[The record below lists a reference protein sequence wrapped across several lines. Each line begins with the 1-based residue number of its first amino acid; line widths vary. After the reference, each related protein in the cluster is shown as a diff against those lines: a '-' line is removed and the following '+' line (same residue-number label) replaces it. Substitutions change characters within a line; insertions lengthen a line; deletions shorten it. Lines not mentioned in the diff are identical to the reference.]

1 MIALSHSFSGKPR
14 QASMAAYRQLLAE
27 NHVEEI
33 LQDVKQNKT
42 LDRKKEL
49 PVWLPLAASF
59 KNGTRKA
66 EDAVPSGLFFLD
78 IDEKGLTE
86 ALWNKV
92 REERLIQEFRIVYFA
107 ESAGGGTH
115 IWAWRTPGLSIEENI
130 QRLASRLGVSYDSH
144 VTDLA
149 RCCFMVSEQYV
160 RLLDPVVFEP
170 LTEEQRQL
178 YSASRMI
185 AQKEEDL
192 NALAQNALV
201 QNALVQNEL
210 VQNALVQT
218 TPTPPNLGGEEDTP
232 AAESAPTVV
241 MVSPPELGG
250 ARGGLNNSHSCTY
263 KDIPYSQI
271 VQALLW
277 KLGYGDAPAEGERNT
292 ALYTMSRYLRFICDF
307 DEQKLFAIIPHW
319 GLPEHEVISTI
330 KSAVASVRPTDMPSQ
345 MKEVLSSLGAAMEVE
360 TEKAEDS
367 PIPTVG
373 NELPG
378 ILQDLADHAPGEFK
392 EATLIAAMPMLGTLA
407 TGIRAR
413 YNDGK
418 INSASFIVDIEA
430 PQATGKSFVDDEFAL
445 LMDPIIKQDE
455 VEWQKEIAYSLA
467 KKDGQDVENP
477 CSQIRILEPNI
488 GVSAFLERA
497 LYAKG
502 KHLFTYAPEIE
513 TVLKN
518 NKGGAWTEKNDL
530 FRLAYDNKP
539 WGQHRISKDS
549 FSGKVTLYYNMVMC
563 GTPNKCRAFF
573 ADAESGL
580 VSRVTPVVLPD
591 MVGAKMPKF
600 KPWTK
605 DEEERVK
612 RQCLCLMD
620 EEGEVDLPLINK
632 ALEEWDEE
640 KRQEY
645 LQTLRYSLDVLRRR
659 AALNGFRAGIIAYLL
674 EGRQETER
682 AIKFARWY
690 AERCLHYQ
698 LQLYGDKIDAL
709 HNGPSPQASKGNVR
723 YLDALPREFTK
734 EDLVTLRL
742 ANNESPVVK
751 TITWRWV
758 KEGKIEKIDTNL
770 WRKIG

>member
-1 MIALSHSFSGKPR
+1 MGILISKKFSSKPR

-33 LQDVKQNKT
+33 LQDVKQNKN

-49 PVWLPLAASF
+49 PVWLPLAESF
-59 KNGTRKA
+59 TNGTRKA
-66 EDAVPSGLFFLD
+66 EDAQPSGLFFLD

-86 ALWNKV
+86 ELWGKV
-92 REERLIQEFRIVYFA
+92 WEQNLIEEFRIVYFA

-115 IWAWRTPGLSIEENI
+115 IWAWRTPGSTIEEDI

-160 RLLDPVVFEP
+160 KLIDPAIFEP
-170 LTEEQRQL
+170 LTDEQKKM
-178 YSASRMI
+178 Y
-185 AQKEEDL
+185 
-192 NALAQNALV
+192 ALPIMNKVEQPVETVHIPEANESQN
-201 QNALVQNEL
+201 
-210 VQNALVQT
+210 
-218 TPTPPNLGGEEDTP
+218 
-232 AAESAPTVV
+232 
-241 MVSPPELGG
+241 
-250 ARGGLNNSHSCTY
+250 Y
-263 KDIPYSQI
+263 KGIGYEKI

-292 ALYTMSRYLRFICDF
+292 ALYTMTRYMRFICDF
-307 DEQKLFAIIPHW
+307 DEQKLFQILPHW
-319 GLPEHEVISTI
+319 GLADHEVMSTI
-330 KSAVASVRPTDMPSQ
+330 KSAVGSTRPSDIPSQ
-345 MKEVLSSLGAAMEVE
+345 MKEVLSFLGASMESGD
-360 TEKAEDS
+360 EDS
-367 PIPTVG
+367 DESLCAPVEK
-373 NELPG
+373 ELPG
-378 ILQDLADHAPGEFK
+378 ILQDLSDHSPEEFK
-392 EATLIAAMPMLGTLA
+392 EATLMAAMPMLGTLA
-407 TGIRAR
+407 TSIRAKYR
-413 YNDGK
+413 DGK
-418 INSASFIVDIEA
+418 LNSPSFIVDIEA
-430 PQATGKSFVDDEFAL
+430 PQATGKSFVDNEFEL

-455 VEWQKEIAYSLA
+455 VEWQKEIEYSLA
-467 KKDGQDVENP
+467 KKDGQEVENP
-477 CSQIRILEPNI
+477 CSQIRIIEPNI

-591 MVGAKMPKF
+591 MTGAKMPEF
-600 KPWTK
+600 KAWTK
-605 DEEERVK
+605 EEEEKVK

-620 EEGEVDLPLINK
+620 EEGEVELPLINK
-632 ALEEWDEE
+632 AIEEWDES

-674 EGRQETER
+674 EGRKETDR
-682 AIKFARWY
+682 AIKFAVWY

-698 LQLYGDKIDAL
+698 LQIYGDKIDAL
-709 HNGPSPQASKGNVR
+709 HNGAISPQASKGNIR
-723 YLDALPREFTK
+723 YLDALPKEFTK
-734 EDLVTLRL
+734 EDLVNLRL
-742 ANNESPVVK
+742 ANNESAVVK
-751 TITWRWV
+751 TIIYRWGKEEKV
-758 KEGKIEKIDTNL
+758 KKIGPNLWAKIE
-770 WRKIG
+770 

>member
-1 MIALSHSFSGKPR
+1 MTFAADMISIASSFSGKPR

-33 LQDVKQNKT
+33 LHDVKQNKN
-42 LDRKKEL
+42 LDRKKSL
-49 PVWLPLAASF
+49 PVWLPLAACF
-59 KNGTRKA
+59 NNGTRKA
-66 EDAVPSGLFFLD
+66 EDAVPSGLYFLD

-86 ALWNKV
+86 DLWGKV
-92 REERLIQEFRIVYFA
+92 WEQNLIEEFRIVYFA

-115 IWAWRTPGLSIEENI
+115 IWAWRTPGLCIEEDI
-130 QRLASRLGVSYDSH
+130 QRLASHLGVSYDSH

-160 RLLDPVVFEP
+160 KLLDPVVFEP
-170 LTEEQRQL
+170 LTDEQCQL
-178 YSASRMI
+178 Y
-185 AQKEEDL
+185 AQPVINKVEQAEESSVSNGQCSL
-192 NALAQNALV
+192 N
-201 QNALVQNEL
+201 
-210 VQNALVQT
+210 
-218 TPTPPNLGGEEDTP
+218 
-232 AAESAPTVV
+232 
-241 MVSPPELGG
+241 
-250 ARGGLNNSHSCTY
+250 Y
-263 KDIPYSQI
+263 KGFSYEKI

-307 DEQKLFAIIPHW
+307 DEQKLFTILPHW
-319 GLPEHEVISTI
+319 GLSDHEVLSTI
-330 KSAVASVRPTDMPSQ
+330 KSAVGSVRPTDMPSQ
-345 MKEVLSSLGAAMEVE
+345 MKEVLSSLGAALEE
-360 TEKAEDS
+360 HSEIDEES
-367 PIPTVG
+367 PVPPVA
-373 NELPG
+373 NELPD
-378 ILQDLADHAPGEFK
+378 ILQDLADHAPEEFK
-392 EATLIAAMPMLGTLA
+392 EATLMAAMPMLGTLA

-413 YNDGK
+413 YRDGK
-418 INSASFIVDIEA
+418 LNSPSFIVDIEA
-430 PQATGKSFVDDEFAL
+430 PQATGKSFVDNEFEL
-445 LMDPIIKQDE
+445 LMDPIIKQDD

-477 CSQIRILEPNI
+477 CSQIRIIEPNI

-591 MVGAKMPKF
+591 MMGAKMPQF
-600 KPWTK
+600 KAWTK
-605 DEEERVK
+605 EEEEKVK

-620 EEGEVDLPLINK
+620 EEGEVSLPLINK
-632 ALEEWDEE
+632 AIEEWDEG

-645 LQTLRYSLDVLRRR
+645 LQTLRPSIDVLRRR
-659 AALNGFRAGIIAYLL
+659 AALNGFRAGLVAYLL
-674 EGRQETER
+674 EGRKETER
-682 AIKFARWY
+682 AIKYAVWY

-698 LQLYGDKIDAL
+698 LQIYGDKIDAL
-709 HNGPSPQASKGNVR
+709 NNKLSPQASKGNIR
-723 YLDALPREFTK
+723 YLDALPKEFTK
-734 EDLVTLRL
+734 EDLVNLRL

-751 TITWRWV
+751 TIIYRWM
-758 KEGKIEKIDTNL
+758 KEGVIVKVGTNL
-770 WRKIG
+770 WQKIL

>member
-1 MIALSHSFSGKPR
+1 
-14 QASMAAYRQLLAE
+14 MAAYRQLLAK

-33 LQDVKQNKT
+33 LTDVKQNNN

-49 PVWLPLAASF
+49 PVWLPLAECF
-59 KNGTRKA
+59 NNGTRKA
-66 EDAVPSGLFFLD
+66 EDAEASGLYFLD
-78 IDEKGLTE
+78 IDEKGLTDTLWKKVQEENLIE
-86 ALWNKV
+86 A
-92 REERLIQEFRIVYFA
+92 FRIVYFA

-115 IWAWRTPGLSIEENI
+115 IWAWRTPGLSIEEDI
-130 QRLASRLGVSYDSH
+130 QKLASRLGVSYDSH

-160 RLLDPVVFEP
+160 KLLDPIVFEP
-170 LTEEQRQL
+170 LTEEQKKL
-178 YSASRMI
+178 YVQPVVAKV
-185 AQKEEDL
+185 AQTSVNEECSMV
-192 NALAQNALV
+192 N
-201 QNALVQNEL
+201 
-210 VQNALVQT
+210 
-218 TPTPPNLGGEEDTP
+218 GEC
-232 AAESAPTVV
+232 S
-241 MVSPPELGG
+241 M
-250 ARGGLNNSHSCTY
+250 TY
-263 KDIPYSQI
+263 KGIAYEKI
-271 VQALLW
+271 VQSLLW
-277 KLGYGDAPAEGERNT
+277 KLGYGDAPAEGERNM

-307 DEQKLFAIIPHW
+307 NEQKLFQILPHW
-319 GLPEHEVISTI
+319 GLSDHEVLSTI
-330 KSAVASVRPTDMPSQ
+330 KSAVGSTRPSEMPSQ
-345 MKEVLSSLGAAMEVE
+345 MKEVLASLGAAQETSSESVDDAIVTPVE
-360 TEKAEDS
+360 
-367 PIPTVG
+367 
-373 NELPG
+373 NELPDL
-378 ILQDLADHAPGEFK
+378 LQDLSDHAPEEFK

-407 TGIRAR
+407 TGIRAKYR
-413 YNDGK
+413 DGK
-418 INSASFIVDIEA
+418 LNSPSFIVDIEA
-430 PQATGKSFVDDEFAL
+430 PQATGKSFVDNEFEL

-467 KKDGQDVENP
+467 KKNGEEVENP

-518 NKGGAWTEKNDL
+518 NKGGAWTEKDDL

-600 KPWTK
+600 KMWTK
-605 DEEERVK
+605 DEEEKVK
-612 RQCLCLMD
+612 RMCLCLMD
-620 EEGEVDLPLINK
+620 EEGEVELPLINK
-632 ALEEWDEE
+632 AIEDWDEG

-674 EGRQETER
+674 EGHKETER
-682 AIKFARWY
+682 AIKFALWY

-698 LQLYGDKIDAL
+698 LQIYGDKIDAL
-709 HNGPSPQASKGNVR
+709 HNGTLSIQASKGNIR
-723 YLDALPREFTK
+723 YLDALPKEFTK
-734 EDLVTLRL
+734 EDFVNLRL
-742 ANNESPVVK
+742 GNGESPVVK
-751 TITWRWV
+751 TIIYRWV
-758 KEGKIEKIDTNL
+758 KEGKIKKTDTNL
-770 WRKIG
+770 WQKC

>member
-1 MIALSHSFSGKPR
+1 MISVANSFSGKPR

-33 LQDVKQNKT
+33 LQDVKQNKN

-49 PVWLPLAASF
+49 PVWLPLAECF
-59 KNGTRKA
+59 NNGTRKA

-86 ALWNKV
+86 QLWQKV
-92 REERLIQEFRIVYFA
+92 QDENLIEEFRIVYFA

-115 IWAWRTPGLSIEENI
+115 IWAWRTPGISIEEDI
-130 QRLASRLGVSYDSH
+130 QKLASRLGVSYDSH

-160 RLLDPVVFEP
+160 KLLDPVVFEASPNP
-170 LTEEQRQL
+170 L
-178 YSASRMI
+178 
-185 AQKEEDL
+185 QKEGANKEADHPL
-192 NALAQNALV
+192 LLEGA
-201 QNALVQNEL
+201 
-210 VQNALVQT
+210 
-218 TPTPPNLGGEEDTP
+218 GGG
-232 AAESAPTVV
+232 S
-241 MVSPPELGG
+241 
-250 ARGGLNNSHSCTY
+250 Y
-263 KDIPYSQI
+263 KDIPYEKI

-277 KLGYGDAPAEGERNT
+277 KLGYGDAPAEGERNM
-292 ALYTMSRYLRFICDF
+292 ALYTMSRYMRFICDF
-307 DEQKLFAIIPHW
+307 DEQKLFVVLPHW
-319 GLPEHEVISTI
+319 GLSDHEAFSTI
-330 KSAVASVRPTDMPSQ
+330 KSAVGSTRPAGIPSQ
-345 MKEVLSSLGAAMEVE
+345 MNEVLSTLGAAIEAGTE
-360 TEKAEDS
+360 TTDDS
-367 PIPTVG
+367 LITPVDA
-373 NELPG
+373 ELPG
-378 ILQDLADHAPGEFK
+378 ILQDLSDHAPEEFR
-392 EATLIAAMPMLGTLA
+392 EATLMAAMPMLGTLA
-407 TGIRAR
+407 TGIRAKYR
-413 YNDGK
+413 DGK
-418 INSASFIVDIEA
+418 LNSASFIVDIEA
-430 PQATGKSFVDDEFAL
+430 PQATGKSFVDSEFEL

-477 CSQIRILEPNI
+477 CSQIRIIEPNI

-530 FRLAYDNKP
+530 FRLVYDNKP

-591 MVGAKMPKF
+591 MVGAKMPQF
-600 KPWTK
+600 KAWSQE
-605 DEEERVK
+605 DEEKVK

-632 ALEEWDEE
+632 AIEEWDEG

-645 LQTLRYSLDVLRRR
+645 LQTLRYSLDVFRRR

-682 AIKFARWY
+682 AIKFAIWY

-698 LQLYGDKIDAL
+698 LQIYGDKIDAL
-709 HNGPSPQASKGNVR
+709 HNGTLSTQASKGNIR
-723 YLDALPREFTK
+723 YLDALPKEFTK
-734 EDLVTLRL
+734 EDLVNLRL

-751 TITWRWV
+751 TIIYRWV
-758 KEGKIEKIDTNL
+758 KENLIVKINTNL
-770 WRKIG
+770 WQKIQ

>member
-1 MIALSHSFSGKPR
+1 MISVANSFSGKPR

-33 LQDVKQNKT
+33 LQDVKQNKN

-49 PVWLPLAASF
+49 PVWLPLAECF
-59 KNGTRKA
+59 NNGTRKA

-86 ALWNKV
+86 QLWQKV
-92 REERLIQEFRIVYFA
+92 QDENLIEEFRIVYFA

-115 IWAWRTPGLSIEENI
+115 IWAWRTPGISIEEDI
-130 QRLASRLGVSYDSH
+130 QKLASRLGVSYDSH

-160 RLLDPVVFEP
+160 KLLDPIVFEP
-170 LTEEQRQL
+170 LTEEQKKM
-178 YSASRMI
+178 YATEVSVGA
-185 AQKEEDL
+185 
-192 NALAQNALV
+192 ALDCPMVNGPLELCSLAT
-201 QNALVQNEL
+201 NET
-210 VQNALVQT
+210 QECSMN
-218 TPTPPNLGGEEDTP
+218 
-232 AAESAPTVV
+232 
-241 MVSPPELGG
+241 
-250 ARGGLNNSHSCTY
+250 Y
-263 KDIPYSQI
+263 KDIPYEKI

-277 KLGYGDAPAEGERNT
+277 KLGYGDAPAEGERNM
-292 ALYTMSRYLRFICDF
+292 ALYTMSRYMRFICDF
-307 DEQKLFAIIPHW
+307 DEQKLFVVLPHW
-319 GLPEHEVISTI
+319 GLSDHEAFSTI
-330 KSAVASVRPTDMPSQ
+330 KSAVGSTRPAGIPSQ
-345 MKEVLSSLGAAMEVE
+345 MNEVLSTLGAAIEAGTE
-360 TEKAEDS
+360 TTDDS
-367 PIPTVG
+367 LITPVDA
-373 NELPG
+373 ELPG
-378 ILQDLADHAPGEFK
+378 ILQDLSDHAPEEFR
-392 EATLIAAMPMLGTLA
+392 EATLMAAMPMLGTLA
-407 TGIRAR
+407 TGIRAKYR
-413 YNDGK
+413 DGK
-418 INSASFIVDIEA
+418 LNSASFIVDIEA
-430 PQATGKSFVDDEFAL
+430 PQATGKSFVDSEFEL

-477 CSQIRILEPNI
+477 CSQIRIIEPNI

-591 MVGAKMPKF
+591 MVGAKMPQF
-600 KPWTK
+600 KAWSQE
-605 DEEERVK
+605 DEEKVK

-632 ALEEWDEE
+632 AIEEWDEG

-645 LQTLRYSLDVLRRR
+645 LQTLRYSLDVFRRR

-682 AIKFARWY
+682 AIKFAIWY

-698 LQLYGDKIDAL
+698 LQIYGDKIDAL
-709 HNGPSPQASKGNVR
+709 HNGTLSTQASKGNIR
-723 YLDALPREFTK
+723 YLDALPKEFTK
-734 EDLVTLRL
+734 EDLVNLRL

-751 TITWRWV
+751 TIIYRWV
-758 KEGKIEKIDTNL
+758 KENLIVKINTNL
-770 WRKIG
+770 WQKIQ

>member
-1 MIALSHSFSGKPR
+1 MIALSSSFSGKPR

-33 LQDVKQNKT
+33 LQDVKQNKN

-92 REERLIQEFRIVYFA
+92 HEENFIQEFRIVYFA

-115 IWAWRTPGLSIEENI
+115 IWAWRTPGLSIEEDI

-160 RLLDPVVFEP
+160 RLLDPVVFEENRGEWLEVRGKRIDSSATNSDNETNLSP
-170 LTEEQRQL
+170 LTS
-178 YSASRMI
+178 YHSP
-185 AQKEEDL
+185 L
-192 NALAQNALV
+192 N
-201 QNALVQNEL
+201 
-210 VQNALVQT
+210 
-218 TPTPPNLGGEEDTP
+218 
-232 AAESAPTVV
+232 
-241 MVSPPELGG
+241 
-250 ARGGLNNSHSCTY
+250 Y

-292 ALYTMSRYLRFICDF
+292 VLYTMSRYLRFICDF
-307 DEQKLFAIIPHW
+307 DEQKLFAILPHW

-367 PIPTVG
+367 PIPTVD

-378 ILQDLADHAPGEFK
+378 ILQDLADHSPEEFK

-682 AIKFARWY
+682 AIMFARWY

>member
-1 MIALSHSFSGKPR
+1 MIQLALSFSGKPR

-33 LQDVKQNKT
+33 LADVKQNKN

-49 PVWLPLAASF
+49 PVWLPLAECF
-59 KNGTRKA
+59 TNGTRKA
-66 EDAVPSGLFFLD
+66 EDAVASGLFFLD

-86 ALWNKV
+86 ALWKKV
-92 REERLIQEFRIVYFA
+92 QEENLIEEFRIVYFA

-115 IWAWRTPGLSIEENI
+115 IWAWRTPGLSIEEDI
-130 QRLASRLGVSYDSH
+130 QKLASRLGVSYDSH

-160 RLLDPVVFEP
+160 KLLDPVVFEP
-170 LTEEQRQL
+170 LTEEQRKL
-178 YSASRMI
+178 YALPINNKVEQTEVETTHLSPLTTSLSP
-185 AQKEEDL
+185 L
-192 NALAQNALV
+192 NYKGIPY
-201 QNALVQNEL
+201 EKI
-210 VQNALVQT
+210 VQT
-218 TPTPPNLGGEEDTP
+218 
-232 AAESAPTVV
+232 
-241 MVSPPELGG
+241 M
-250 ARGGLNNSHSCTY
+250 
-263 KDIPYSQI
+263 
-271 VQALLW
+271 LW

-307 DEQKLFAIIPHW
+307 DEQKLFQILPHW
-319 GLPEHEVISTI
+319 GLSDHEVMTTI
-330 KSAVASVRPTDMPSQ
+330 KSAVSSVRPTEIPLL
-345 MKEVLSSLGAAMEVE
+345 MKEVLTSMGNVQEAS
-360 TEKAEDS
+360 AECVDDAFVA
-367 PIPTVG
+367 PVDDD
-373 NELPG
+373 LPG
-378 ILQDLADHAPGEFK
+378 ILQEIADHAPEEFK
-392 EATLIAAMPMLGTLA
+392 EASLIASMPMLGTLA

-413 YNDGK
+413 YRDDEL
-418 INSASFIVDIEA
+418 NSASFIVSIEA
-430 PQATGKSFVDDEFAL
+430 PQATGKSFADKLFYL

-477 CSQIRILEPNI
+477 CSNIRIIEPNI
-488 GVSAFLERA
+488 GVSALLERA

-502 KHLFTYAPEIE
+502 KHLFTRAPEIE

-549 FSGKVTLYYNMVMC
+549 FSGKVTLYYNILMC

-573 ADAESGL
+573 ADVESGL

-600 KPWTK
+600 KIWTK
-605 DEEERVK
+605 EEEEKVK

-620 EEGEVDLPLINK
+620 EEGEVDLPLINQ
-632 ALEEWDEE
+632 AIEEWDES

-645 LQTLRYSLDVLRRR
+645 LQTLRYSLDVFRRR
-659 AALNGFRAGIIAYLL
+659 AALNGFRAGIVAYLL
-674 EGRQETER
+674 EGRKETER
-682 AIKFARWY
+682 AIKFAVWY

-698 LQLYGDKIDAL
+698 LQIYGDKIDAL
-709 HNGPSPQASKGNVR
+709 HNGQLSTQAAKGNIR
-723 YLDALPREFTK
+723 YLDALPKEFTK
-734 EDLVTLRL
+734 EDLVSLRL
-742 ANNESPVVK
+742 SNNESPVVK
-751 TITWRWV
+751 TIIYRWG
-758 KEGKIEKIDTNL
+758 KEGKIEKIDANL
-770 WRKIG
+770 WRKI

>member
-1 MIALSHSFSGKPR
+1 MTFAAVMICIASSFSGKPR
-14 QASMAAYRQLLAE
+14 EASMAAYRQLLAE

-33 LQDVKQNKT
+33 LTDVKQNKN

-49 PVWLPLAASF
+49 PVWLPLAQCF
-59 KNGTRKA
+59 NNGTRKA

-86 ALWNKV
+86 QLWQKV
-92 REERLIQEFRIVYFA
+92 QNENLIEEFRIVYFA

-115 IWAWRTPGLSIEENI
+115 IWAWRTPGATIEEDI
-130 QRLASRLGVSYDSH
+130 QKLASRLGVSYDSH

-160 RLLDPVVFEP
+160 KLLDPVVFEESEWKEVSEESEDK
-170 LTEEQRQL
+170 TEVSTFNSQL
-178 YSASRMI
+178 SI
-185 AQKEEDL
+185 
-192 NALAQNALV
+192 V
-201 QNALVQNEL
+201 
-210 VQNALVQT
+210 
-218 TPTPPNLGGEEDTP
+218 
-232 AAESAPTVV
+232 
-241 MVSPPELGG
+241 
-250 ARGGLNNSHSCTY
+250 NSQFSTSY
-263 KDIPYSQI
+263 KGIPYDKI

-277 KLGYGDAPAEGERNT
+277 KLGYGDAPAEGERNM

-307 DEQKLFAIIPHW
+307 DEQKLFAILPHW
-319 GLPEHEVISTI
+319 GLSAHEVLATI
-330 KSAVASVRPTDMPSQ
+330 KSAVGSTRPAGIPS
-345 MKEVLSSLGAAMEVE
+345 MMNEVLSSLGTAIEAGTAE
-360 TEKAEDS
+360 TEET
-367 PIPTVG
+367 TVAPVAP
-373 NELPG
+373 ELPG
-378 ILQDLADHAPGEFK
+378 ILQDLSDHAPEEFR

-407 TGIRAR
+407 TGVRAKYR
-413 YNDGK
+413 DGK
-418 INSASFIVDIEA
+418 LNSPSFIVDIEA
-430 PQATGKSFVDDEFAL
+430 PQATGKSFVDAEFEL

-467 KKDGQDVENP
+467 KKNGEEVENP
-477 CSQIRILEPNI
+477 CSQIRIIEPNI

-580 VSRVTPVVLPD
+580 VSRVTPVLLPD
-591 MVGAKMPKF
+591 MVGAKMPHF
-600 KPWTK
+600 KVWTK
-605 DEEERVK
+605 EEEEKVK

-632 ALEEWDEE
+632 AIEEWDES

-682 AIKFARWY
+682 AIKFAVWY

-698 LQLYGDKIDAL
+698 LQLYGSKIDAL
-709 HNGPSPQASKGNVR
+709 HNNAVSPQSSKGNIR
-723 YLDALPREFTK
+723 YLDALPKEFTK
-734 EDLVTLRL
+734 EDLVSLRL

-751 TITWRWV
+751 TIICRWV
-758 KEGKIEKIDTNL
+758 KEELVKKTDANLWQKIEQ
-770 WRKIG
+770 

>member
-1 MIALSHSFSGKPR
+1 
-14 QASMAAYRQLLAE
+14 MAAYRQLLAE

-33 LQDVKQNKT
+33 LQDVKQNKN

-49 PVWLPLAASF
+49 PVWLPLAECF
-59 KNGTRKA
+59 TNGTRKA
-66 EDAVPSGLFFLD
+66 EDAQPSGLFFLD

-86 ALWNKV
+86 ELWGKV
-92 REERLIQEFRIVYFA
+92 WDENLIEECRIVYFA

-115 IWAWRTPGLSIEENI
+115 IWAWRTPSLSIEEDI
-130 QRLASRLGVSYDSH
+130 QKLASRLGVSYDSH

-160 RLLDPVVFEP
+160 KLMDPAIFEP
-170 LTEEQRQL
+170 LSEEQKAL
-178 YSASRMI
+178 Y
-185 AQKEEDL
+185 
-192 NALAQNALV
+192 
-201 QNALVQNEL
+201 
-210 VQNALVQT
+210 QT
-218 TPTPPNLGGEEDTP
+218 TPSPSCSGGESSEEISCSGG
-232 AAESAPTVV
+232 ES
-241 MVSPPELGG
+241 
-250 ARGGLNNSHSCTY
+250 Y
-263 KDIPYSQI
+263 KGIAYEKI

-292 ALYTMSRYLRFICDF
+292 ALYTMTRYMRFICDF
-307 DEQKLFAIIPHW
+307 NEQKLFSIMPHW
-319 GLPEHEVISTI
+319 GLADHEVMSTI
-330 KSAVASVRPTDMPSQ
+330 KSAVGSTRPSDIPSQ
-345 MKEVLSSLGAAMEVE
+345 MKEVLSFLGASMESGD
-360 TEKAEDS
+360 EDS
-367 PIPTVG
+367 DDALCAPVEK
-373 NELPG
+373 ELPG
-378 ILQDLADHAPGEFK
+378 ILQDLSDHSPEEFK
-392 EATLIAAMPMLGTLA
+392 EATLMAAMPMLGTLA
-407 TGIRAR
+407 TSIRAKYR
-413 YNDGK
+413 DGK
-418 INSASFIVDIEA
+418 LNSPSFIVDIEA
-430 PQATGKSFVDDEFAL
+430 PQATGKSFVDNEFEL

-455 VEWQKEIAYSLA
+455 VEWQKEIEYSLA
-467 KKDGQDVENP
+467 KKNGEEVENP
-477 CSQIRILEPNI
+477 CSQIRIIEPNI

-580 VSRVTPVVLPD
+580 VSRVTPVLLPD
-591 MVGAKMPKF
+591 MTGAKMPHF
-600 KPWTK
+600 KEWSK
-605 DEEERVK
+605 EEEEKVK

-620 EEGEVDLPLINK
+620 EEGEVELPLINK
-632 ALEEWDEE
+632 AIEEWDES

-674 EGRQETER
+674 EGRKETER
-682 AIKFARWY
+682 AIKFAVWY

-698 LQLYGDKIDAL
+698 LMIYGDKIDAL
-709 HNGPSPQASKGNVR
+709 HNGSISPQASKGNIR
-723 YLDALPREFTK
+723 YLDALPKEFTK
-734 EDLVTLRL
+734 EDLVNLRL
-742 ANNESPVVK
+742 ANNESAVVK
-751 TITWRWV
+751 TIICRWG
-758 KEGKIEKIDTNL
+758 KEEKIKKIGPNL
-770 WRKIG
+770 WQKCPS

>member
-1 MIALSHSFSGKPR
+1 MTFAADMIQLASSFSGKPR

-33 LQDVKQNKT
+33 LQDVKQNKN

-49 PVWLPLAASF
+49 PVWLPLAECF
-59 KNGTRKA
+59 TGGTRKA
-66 EDAVPSGLFFLD
+66 EDAQPSGFFFLD

-86 ALWNKV
+86 TLWQKV
-92 REERLIQEFRIVYFA
+92 QDENLIEEFRIAYFA

-115 IWAWRTPGLSIEENI
+115 IWAWRTPGKSIEEDI

-160 RLLDPVVFEP
+160 KLLDPVVFEP
-170 LTEEQRQL
+170 LTEEQKKMYAMEQVESNL
-178 YSASRMI
+178 SPLTSCPSP
-185 AQKEEDL
+185 L
-192 NALAQNALV
+192 N
-201 QNALVQNEL
+201 
-210 VQNALVQT
+210 
-218 TPTPPNLGGEEDTP
+218 
-232 AAESAPTVV
+232 
-241 MVSPPELGG
+241 
-250 ARGGLNNSHSCTY
+250 Y
-263 KDIPYSQI
+263 KGIPYENI

-292 ALYTMSRYLRFICDF
+292 ALYTMSRYMRFICDF
-307 DEQKLFAIIPHW
+307 DEQKLFAILPHW
-319 GLPEHEVISTI
+319 GLSDHEVLSTI
-330 KSAVASVRPTDMPSQ
+330 KSAVSSTRPAGIPSQ
-345 MKEVLSSLGAAMEVE
+345 MNEVLSSLGAAIEAGTETVDDSMVAPVE
-360 TEKAEDS
+360 A
-367 PIPTVG
+367 
-373 NELPG
+373 ELPG
-378 ILQDLADHAPGEFK
+378 ILQDLSDHAPEEFR
-392 EATLIAAMPMLGTLA
+392 EATLVAAMPMLGTLA
-407 TGIRAR
+407 TGIRAKYR
-413 YNDGK
+413 DGK
-418 INSASFIVDIEA
+418 LNSPSFIVDIEA
-430 PQATGKSFVDDEFAL
+430 PQATGKSFVDAEFEL

-467 KKDGQDVENP
+467 KKDGQEVENP
-477 CSQIRILEPNI
+477 CSCIRIIEPNI

-591 MVGAKMPKF
+591 MVGARMPQF
-600 KPWTK
+600 RAWSQE
-605 DEEERVK
+605 DEEKVK

-632 ALEEWDEE
+632 AIEEWDEG

-682 AIKFARWY
+682 AIKFALWY

-698 LQLYGDKIDAL
+698 LQIYGNKIDAL
-709 HNGPSPQASKGNVR
+709 HDNAVSPQVSKGNIR
-723 YLDALPREFTK
+723 YLDALPKEFTK
-734 EDLVTLRL
+734 EDLVNLRL

-751 TITWRWV
+751 TIICRWV
-758 KEGKIEKIDTNL
+758 KEGLIIKIGTNL
-770 WRKIG
+770 WQKVQ

>member
-1 MIALSHSFSGKPR
+1 MGILISKTFSGKPR
-14 QASMAAYRQLLAE
+14 KASMAAYRQLLAE

-33 LQDVKQNKT
+33 LTDVKQNKNVE
-42 LDRKKEL
+42 RKKEL
-49 PVWLPLAASF
+49 PVWLPLAQSF
-59 KNGTRKA
+59 NNGSRKA

-86 ALWNKV
+86 QLWQKV
-92 REERLIQEFRIVYFA
+92 QDENLIQEFRIVYFA

-130 QRLASRLGVSYDSH
+130 QKLASRLGVSYDSH

-160 RLLDPVVFEP
+160 KLLDPVVFEP
-170 LTEEQRQL
+170 LTEEQKEM
-178 YSASRMI
+178 YASDDSSRTTNSDE
-185 AQKEEDL
+185 QKCSMFNVECSM
-192 NALAQNALV
+192 N
-201 QNALVQNEL
+201 
-210 VQNALVQT
+210 
-218 TPTPPNLGGEEDTP
+218 
-232 AAESAPTVV
+232 
-241 MVSPPELGG
+241 
-250 ARGGLNNSHSCTY
+250 Y
-263 KDIPYSQI
+263 KGIPYEKI
-271 VQALLW
+271 VQSMLW
-277 KLGYGDAPAEGERNT
+277 KLGYGDAPAEGERNM
-292 ALYTMSRYLRFICDF
+292 ALYTMCRYLRFICDF
-307 DEQKLFAIIPHW
+307 DEQKLFSILPHW
-319 GLPEHEVISTI
+319 GLSDHEVMSTI
-330 KSAVASVRPTDMPSQ
+330 KSAVGSTRPAGIPSQ
-345 MKEVLSSLGAAMEVE
+345 MNEVLSMLGAATEAGSESADDSLVVPVE
-360 TEKAEDS
+360 K
-367 PIPTVG
+367 
-373 NELPG
+373 ELPG
-378 ILQDLADHAPGEFK
+378 ILQDLSDHAPEEFK

-407 TGIRAR
+407 TGIRAKYR
-413 YNDGK
+413 DGK
-418 INSASFIVDIEA
+418 LNSPSFIVDIEA
-430 PQATGKSFVDDEFAL
+430 PQATGKSFVDNEFEL

-455 VEWQKEIAYSLA
+455 VEWQKEIEYSLA
-467 KKDGQDVENP
+467 KKDGQEVENP

-580 VSRVTPVVLPD
+580 VSRVTPVILPD
-591 MVGAKMPKF
+591 MVGAKMPQF
-600 KPWTK
+600 KAWSQ
-605 DEEERVK
+605 DEIEKVK

-620 EEGEVDLPLINK
+620 EEGEVSLPLINK
-632 ALEEWDEE
+632 AIEEWDES

-645 LQTLRYSLDVLRRR
+645 LQTLRYSIDVFRRR

-682 AIKFARWY
+682 AIKFAVWY
-690 AERCLHYQ
+690 AERCFQYQ
-698 LQLYGDKIDAL
+698 LQIYGNKIDAL
-709 HNGPSPQASKGNVR
+709 HDGALSPQASKGNIR
-723 YLDALPREFTK
+723 YLDALPKEFTK
-734 EDLVTLRL
+734 EDLVNLRL
-742 ANNESPVVK
+742 ANHESPVVK
-751 TITWRWV
+751 TIICRWV
-758 KEGKIEKIDTNL
+758 KEDLIKKIDSNL
-770 WRKIG
+770 WQKLQ

>member
-1 MIALSHSFSGKPR
+1 
-14 QASMAAYRQLLAE
+14 MAAYRQLLAE
-27 NHVEEI
+27 NHVEDI
-33 LQDVKQNKT
+33 LTDVKQNKN

-49 PVWLPLAASF
+49 PVWLPLAESF
-59 KNGTRKA
+59 INGTRKA
-66 EDAVPSGLFFLD
+66 EDAVPSGLYFLD

-86 ALWNKV
+86 ELWGKV
-92 REERLIQEFRIVYFA
+92 WEENLMEEFRIVYFA

-115 IWAWRTPGLSIEENI
+115 IWAWRTPGLTIEEDI
-130 QRLASRLGVSYDSH
+130 QKLASRLGVSYDSH

-160 RLLDPVVFEP
+160 KLLDPAIFEP
-170 LTEEQRQL
+170 LSDEQKML
-178 YSASRMI
+178 YAQPIMNKVEPMELETTHLSSHTSDLSPLNYKGI
-185 AQKEEDL
+185 AYEK
-192 NALAQNALV
+192 
-201 QNALVQNEL
+201 
-210 VQNALVQT
+210 
-218 TPTPPNLGGEEDTP
+218 
-232 AAESAPTVV
+232 
-241 MVSPPELGG
+241 
-250 ARGGLNNSHSCTY
+250 
-263 KDIPYSQI
+263 I

-307 DEQKLFAIIPHW
+307 DEQKLFQILPHW
-319 GLPEHEVISTI
+319 GLSDHEVLSTI
-330 KSAVASVRPTDMPSQ
+330 KSAVSSTRPSDIPSQ
-345 MKEVLSSLGAAMEVE
+345 MKEVLSSLGAAQESSIE
-360 TEKAEDS
+360 EADES
-367 PIPTVG
+367 TVTPLD

-378 ILQDLADHAPGEFK
+378 FLQELADHAPEEFK
-392 EATLIAAMPMLGTLA
+392 EATLMAAMPMLGTLA
-407 TGIRAR
+407 TGIRAQYR
-413 YNDGK
+413 DGK
-418 INSASFIVDIEA
+418 LNSPSFIVDIEA
-430 PQATGKSFVDDEFAL
+430 PQATGKSFVDSEFEL

-467 KKDGQDVENP
+467 KKNGEDVENP
-477 CSQIRILEPNI
+477 CSQIRIIEPNI

-580 VSRVTPVVLPD
+580 VSRVTPVLLPD
-591 MVGAKMPKF
+591 MVGAKMPHF
-600 KPWTK
+600 RAWTK
-605 DEEERVK
+605 DEEEQVK

-632 ALEEWDEE
+632 AIEEWDES

-682 AIKFARWY
+682 AIKFAVWY

-698 LQLYGDKIDAL
+698 LLIYGDKIDAL
-709 HNGPSPQASKGNVR
+709 HNNTLSPQASKGNIR
-723 YLDALPREFTK
+723 YLDALPKEFTK
-734 EDLVTLRL
+734 EDLVNMRL
-742 ANNESPVVK
+742 ANNESIVVK
-751 TITWRWV
+751 TIIHRWV
-758 KEGKIEKIDTNL
+758 KEAKIEKIGTNL
-770 WRKIG
+770 WRKCC

>member
-1 MIALSHSFSGKPR
+1 
-14 QASMAAYRQLLAE
+14 MAAYRQLLAE

-33 LQDVKQNKT
+33 LQDVKQNKN

-49 PVWLPLAASF
+49 PVWLPLAECF
-59 KNGTRKA
+59 NNGTRKA

-86 ALWNKV
+86 QLWQKV
-92 REERLIQEFRIVYFA
+92 QDENLIEEFRIVYFA

-115 IWAWRTPGLSIEENI
+115 IWAWRTPGISIEEDI
-130 QRLASRLGVSYDSH
+130 QKLASRLGVSYDSH

-160 RLLDPVVFEP
+160 KLLDPVVFEASPNP
-170 LTEEQRQL
+170 LQKG
-178 YSASRMI
+178 ASPNPL
-185 AQKEEDL
+185 QKEG
-192 NALAQNALV
+192 A
-201 QNALVQNEL
+201 NEEADHPL
-210 VQNALVQT
+210 LLEGA
-218 TPTPPNLGGEEDTP
+218 GGG
-232 AAESAPTVV
+232 S
-241 MVSPPELGG
+241 
-250 ARGGLNNSHSCTY
+250 Y
-263 KDIPYSQI
+263 KDIPYEKI

-277 KLGYGDAPAEGERNT
+277 KLGYGDAPAEGERNM

-307 DEQKLFAIIPHW
+307 DEQKLFVVLPHW
-319 GLPEHEVISTI
+319 GLSDHEAFSTI
-330 KSAVASVRPTDMPSQ
+330 KSAVSSVRPAGIPSQ
-345 MKEVLSSLGAAMEVE
+345 MNEVLSTLGAAIEAGTE
-360 TEKAEDS
+360 TTDDS
-367 PIPTVG
+367 LITPVDA
-373 NELPG
+373 ELPG
-378 ILQDLADHAPGEFK
+378 ILQDLSDHAPEEFR
-392 EATLIAAMPMLGTLA
+392 EATLMAAMPMLGTLA
-407 TGIRAR
+407 TGIRAKYR
-413 YNDGK
+413 DGK
-418 INSASFIVDIEA
+418 LNSASFIVDIEA
-430 PQATGKSFVDDEFAL
+430 PQATGKSFVDSEFEL

-477 CSQIRILEPNI
+477 CSQIRIIEPNI

-591 MVGAKMPKF
+591 MVGAKMPQF
-600 KPWTK
+600 KAWSQE
-605 DEEERVK
+605 DEEKVK

-632 ALEEWDEE
+632 AIEEWDEG

-645 LQTLRYSLDVLRRR
+645 LQTLRYSLDVFRRR

-682 AIKFARWY
+682 AIKFAIWY

-698 LQLYGDKIDAL
+698 LQIYGDKIDAL
-709 HNGPSPQASKGNVR
+709 HNGTLSTQASKGNIR
-723 YLDALPREFTK
+723 YLDALPKEFTK
-734 EDLVTLRL
+734 EDLVNLRL

-751 TITWRWV
+751 TIIYRWV
-758 KEGKIEKIDTNL
+758 KENLIVKINTNL
-770 WRKIG
+770 WQKIQ

>member
-1 MIALSHSFSGKPR
+1 
-14 QASMAAYRQLLAE
+14 MAAYRQLLAK

-33 LQDVKQNKT
+33 LQDVKQNNR

-49 PVWLPLAASF
+49 PVWLPLAQSF
-59 KNGTRKA
+59 NNGTRKA
-66 EDAVPSGLFFLD
+66 EDAVPSGLFYLD

-86 ALWNKV
+86 QLWQKV
-92 REERLIQEFRIVYFA
+92 QDENLIEEYRIVYFA

-115 IWAWRTPGLSIEENI
+115 IWAWRTPGATIEEDI
-130 QRLASRLGVSYDSH
+130 QKLASRLGVSYDSH

-149 RCCFMVSEQYV
+149 RCCFMVSEKYV
-160 RLLDPVVFEP
+160 KLLDPEVFEEQPSSPKLGDNRGLNEESP
-170 LTEEQRQL
+170 LTE
-178 YSASRMI
+178 
-185 AQKEEDL
+185 K
-192 NALAQNALV
+192 
-201 QNALVQNEL
+201 NENGSETCSDP
-210 VQNALVQT
+210 QH
-218 TPTPPNLGGEEDTP
+218 PNLGG
-232 AAESAPTVV
+232 S
-241 MVSPPELGG
+241 
-250 ARGGLNNSHSCTY
+250 NY
-263 KDIPYSQI
+263 KGIPYENI

-277 KLGYGDAPAEGERNT
+277 KLGYGYAPAEGERNM
-292 ALYTMSRYLRFICDF
+292 ALYTMSRYMRFICDF
-307 DEQKLFAIIPHW
+307 DEQKLFTILPHW
-319 GLPEHEVISTI
+319 GLSDHEVQSTI
-330 KSAVASVRPTDMPSQ
+330 KSAVGSTRPAGIPS
-345 MKEVLSSLGAAMEVE
+345 MMNEVLSSLGAASEAGS
-360 TEKAEDS
+360 AESDES
-367 PIPTVG
+367 TVAPVD

-378 ILQDLADHAPGEFK
+378 ILQDLSDHAPEEFR
-392 EATLIAAMPMLGTLA
+392 EATLMAAMPMLGTLA
-407 TGIRAR
+407 TGIRAKYR
-413 YNDGK
+413 DGK
-418 INSASFIVDIEA
+418 LNSPSFIVDIEA
-430 PQATGKSFVDDEFAL
+430 PQATGKSFVDAEFEL

-455 VEWQKEIAYSLA
+455 VEWQKEIEYSLA
-467 KKDGQDVENP
+467 KKNGEEVENP
-477 CSQIRILEPNI
+477 CAQIRIIEPNI

-573 ADAESGL
+573 ADAEGGL
-580 VSRVTPVVLPD
+580 VSRVTPVLLPD
-591 MVGAKMPKF
+591 MVGARMPHF
-600 KPWTK
+600 KSWSQE
-605 DEEERVK
+605 DEEKVK

-620 EEGEVDLPLINK
+620 EEGEVELPLINK
-632 ALEEWDEE
+632 AIEAWDEG

-682 AIKFARWY
+682 AIRFAVWY

-698 LQLYGDKIDAL
+698 LQLYGNKIDAL
-709 HNGPSPQASKGNVR
+709 HDNAVSPQASKGNIR
-723 YLDALPREFTK
+723 YLDVLPKEFTK
-734 EDLVTLRL
+734 EDLVNLRL

-751 TITWRWV
+751 TIIYRWV
-758 KEGKIEKIDTNL
+758 KEGLVVKTNANL
-770 WRKIG
+770 WQKIQV

>member
-1 MIALSHSFSGKPR
+1 MVQMSNSFSGKPR

-33 LQDVKQNKT
+33 LTDVKQNKN

-49 PVWLPLAASF
+49 PVWLPLAQSF
-59 KNGTRKA
+59 NNGTRKA
-66 EDAVPSGLFFLD
+66 EDAVPSGLYFLD

-86 ALWNKV
+86 QLWQKV
-92 REERLIQEFRIVYFA
+92 QDENLIEEFRIVYFA

-130 QRLASRLGVSYDSH
+130 QKLASRLGVSYDSH

-160 RLLDPVVFEP
+160 KLLDPVVFEP
-170 LTEEQRQL
+170 LTEEQKEM
-178 YSASRMI
+178 YASDDSSRTTNSD
-185 AQKEEDL
+185 E
-192 NALAQNALV
+192 QNCSMFNV
-201 QNALVQNEL
+201 ECSMN
-210 VQNALVQT
+210 
-218 TPTPPNLGGEEDTP
+218 
-232 AAESAPTVV
+232 
-241 MVSPPELGG
+241 
-250 ARGGLNNSHSCTY
+250 Y
-263 KDIPYSQI
+263 KGIPYEKI
-271 VQALLW
+271 VQSMLW
-277 KLGYGDAPAEGERNT
+277 KLGYGDAPAEGERNM
-292 ALYTMSRYLRFICDF
+292 ALYTMCRYLRFICDF
-307 DEQKLFAIIPHW
+307 DEQKLFAILPHW
-319 GLPEHEVISTI
+319 GLSDHEVMSTI
-330 KSAVASVRPTDMPSQ
+330 KSAVSSTRPAGIPSQ
-345 MKEVLSSLGAAMEVE
+345 MNEVLSMLGAATEAGSETADDSLVVPVE
-360 TEKAEDS
+360 K
-367 PIPTVG
+367 
-373 NELPG
+373 ELPG
-378 ILQDLADHAPGEFK
+378 ILQNLSDHAPEEFK

-407 TGIRAR
+407 TGIRAKYR
-413 YNDGK
+413 DGK
-418 INSASFIVDIEA
+418 LNSPSFIVDIEA
-430 PQATGKSFVDDEFAL
+430 PQATGKSFVDNEFEL

-455 VEWQKEIAYSLA
+455 VEWQKEIEYSLA
-467 KKDGQDVENP
+467 KKDGQEVENP

-580 VSRVTPVVLPD
+580 VSRVTPVILPD
-591 MVGAKMPKF
+591 MVGAKMPQF
-600 KPWTK
+600 KAWSQ
-605 DEEERVK
+605 DEIEKVK

-620 EEGEVDLPLINK
+620 EEGEVSLPLINK
-632 ALEEWDEE
+632 AIEEWDES

-645 LQTLRYSLDVLRRR
+645 LQTLRYSIDVFRRR

-682 AIKFARWY
+682 AIKFAVWY
-690 AERCLHYQ
+690 AERCFQYQ
-698 LQLYGDKIDAL
+698 LQIYGNKVDAL
-709 HNGPSPQASKGNVR
+709 HDGALSPQASKGNIR
-723 YLDALPREFTK
+723 YLDVLPKEFTK
-734 EDLVTLRL
+734 EDLVNLRL
-742 ANNESPVVK
+742 ANHESPVVK
-751 TITWRWV
+751 TIIYRWV
-758 KEGKIEKIDTNL
+758 KEDLIKKIDSNL
-770 WRKIG
+770 WQKLPS

>member
-1 MIALSHSFSGKPR
+1 
-14 QASMAAYRQLLAE
+14 MAAYRQLLAE

-33 LQDVKQNKT
+33 LADVKQNKN
-42 LDRKKEL
+42 LSRKKEL
-49 PVWLPLAASF
+49 PVWLPLAECF
-59 KNGTRKA
+59 TNGTRKA

-86 ALWNKV
+86 ELWGKV
-92 REERLIQEFRIVYFA
+92 WENNLIEECRIVYFA

-115 IWAWRTPGLSIEENI
+115 IWAWRTPGSTIEEDI
-130 QRLASRLGVSYDSH
+130 QKLASRLGVSYDSH

-160 RLLDPVVFEP
+160 KLLDPAIFEP
-170 LTEEQRQL
+170 LSEEQKKL
-178 YSASRMI
+178 YEVSLDSVPTEVVN
-185 AQKEEDL
+185 QTEPNEVSES
-192 NALAQNALV
+192 QN
-201 QNALVQNEL
+201 
-210 VQNALVQT
+210 
-218 TPTPPNLGGEEDTP
+218 
-232 AAESAPTVV
+232 
-241 MVSPPELGG
+241 
-250 ARGGLNNSHSCTY
+250 Y
-263 KDIPYSQI
+263 KGIPYEKI
-271 VQALLW
+271 IQALLW

-292 ALYTMSRYLRFICDF
+292 ALYTMTRYMRFICDF
-307 DEQKLFAIIPHW
+307 NEQKLFQILPHW
-319 GLPEHEVISTI
+319 GLADHEVMSTI
-330 KSAVASVRPTDMPSQ
+330 KSAIGSTRPSDIPSQ
-345 MKEVLSSLGAAMEVE
+345 MKEVLSFLGASAEGGD
-360 TEKAEDS
+360 EDS
-367 PIPTVG
+367 DESLCAPVEK
-373 NELPG
+373 ELPG
-378 ILQDLADHAPGEFK
+378 ILQDLSDHAPEEFR

-407 TGIRAR
+407 TSVRAKYR
-413 YNDGK
+413 DGK
-418 INSASFIVDIEA
+418 LNSPSFIVDIEA
-430 PQATGKSFVDDEFAL
+430 PQATGKSFVDNEFEL

-455 VEWQKEIAYSLA
+455 VEWQKEIEYSLA
-467 KKDGQDVENP
+467 KKNGEEVENP
-477 CSQIRILEPNI
+477 CSQIRIIEPNN

-580 VSRVTPVVLPD
+580 VSRVTPVLLPD
-591 MVGAKMPKF
+591 MTGAKMPHF
-600 KPWTK
+600 KEWTK
-605 DEEERVK
+605 EDVEKVK
-612 RQCLCLMD
+612 RQCLCMMD

-632 ALEEWDEE
+632 AIEEWDES

-674 EGRQETER
+674 EGRQETDR
-682 AIKFARWY
+682 AIKFAVWY

-698 LQLYGDKIDAL
+698 LLIYGDKIDAL
-709 HNGPSPQASKGNVR
+709 HNGTLSPQTSKGNVR
-723 YLDALPREFTK
+723 YLDVLPKEFTK
-734 EDLVTLRL
+734 EDLVNLRL
-742 ANNESPVVK
+742 ANNESAVVK
-751 TITWRWV
+751 TIIYRWV
-758 KEGKIEKIDTNL
+758 KEGKIVKINTNL
-770 WRKIG
+770 WQKC

>member
-1 MIALSHSFSGKPR
+1 MIMVCIATNFSGKPR

-33 LQDVKQNKT
+33 LADVKQNKN

-49 PVWLPLAASF
+49 PVWLPLAECF

-66 EDAVPSGLFFLD
+66 EDAVASGLFFLD

-86 ALWNKV
+86 ALWKKV
-92 REERLIQEFRIVYFA
+92 QEEKLIEEFHIVYFA

-115 IWAWRTPGLSIEENI
+115 IWAWRTPGLSIEEDI
-130 QRLASRLGVSYDSH
+130 QKLASRLGVSYDSH

-160 RLLDPVVFEP
+160 KLLDPVVFEP
-170 LTEEQRQL
+170 LTEEQRKL
-178 YSASRMI
+178 YAQPIINKVEQVEVETVQASGVSENPNYKGI
-185 AQKEEDL
+185 PYEKI
-192 NALAQNALV
+192 
-201 QNALVQNEL
+201 
-210 VQNALVQT
+210 VQT
-218 TPTPPNLGGEEDTP
+218 
-232 AAESAPTVV
+232 
-241 MVSPPELGG
+241 M
-250 ARGGLNNSHSCTY
+250 
-263 KDIPYSQI
+263 
-271 VQALLW
+271 LW

-307 DEQKLFAIIPHW
+307 DEQKLFQILPHW
-319 GLPEHEVISTI
+319 GLSDHEVMTTI
-330 KSAVASVRPTDMPSQ
+330 KSAVSSVRPTEIPLL
-345 MKEVLSSLGAAMEVE
+345 MKEVLTSMGTVQEAS
-360 TEKAEDS
+360 AECVDDAFVA
-367 PIPTVG
+367 PVDDD
-373 NELPG
+373 LPG
-378 ILQDLADHAPGEFK
+378 ILQEIADHAPEEFK
-392 EATLIAAMPMLGTLA
+392 EASLIASMPMLGTLA

-413 YNDGK
+413 YRDGEL
-418 INSASFIVDIEA
+418 NSASFIVDIEA
-430 PQATGKSFVDDEFAL
+430 PQATGKSFADKLFYL

-467 KKDGQDVENP
+467 KKNGQDVENP
-477 CSQIRILEPNI
+477 CSNIRIIEPNI
-488 GVSAFLERA
+488 GVSALLERA

-502 KHLFTYAPEIE
+502 KHLFTLAPEIE

-549 FSGKVTLYYNMVMC
+549 FSGKVTLYYNILMC

-573 ADAESGL
+573 ADVESGL

-600 KPWTK
+600 KIWTK
-605 DEEERVK
+605 EEEEKVK

-620 EEGEVDLPLINK
+620 EEGEVDLPLINQ
-632 ALEEWDEE
+632 AIEEWDES

-645 LQTLRYSLDVLRRR
+645 LQTLRYSLDVFRRR
-659 AALNGFRAGIIAYLL
+659 AALNGFRAGIVAYLL
-674 EGRQETER
+674 EGRKETER
-682 AIKFARWY
+682 AIKFAVWY

-698 LQLYGDKIDAL
+698 LQIYGDKIDAL
-709 HNGPSPQASKGNVR
+709 HNGELSTQAAKGNIR
-723 YLDALPREFTK
+723 YLDALPKEFTK
-734 EDLVTLRL
+734 EDLVSLRL
-742 ANNESPVVK
+742 SNNESPVVK
-751 TITWRWV
+751 TIIYRWV
-758 KEGKIEKIDTNL
+758 KEGKIEKIDANL
-770 WRKIG
+770 WRKI

>member
-1 MIALSHSFSGKPR
+1 
-14 QASMAAYRQLLAE
+14 MAAYRQLLAE

-33 LQDVKQNKT
+33 LQDVKQNKN

-49 PVWLPLAASF
+49 PVWLPLAQCF
-59 KNGTRKA
+59 NNGTRKA

-86 ALWNKV
+86 QLWQKV
-92 REERLIQEFRIVYFA
+92 QDENLIEEFRIVYFA

-115 IWAWRTPGLSIEENI
+115 IWAWRTPGSTIEEDI
-130 QRLASRLGVSYDSH
+130 QKLASRLGVSYDSH

-160 RLLDPVVFEP
+160 KLLDPVVFEESDWEEVSP
-170 LTEEQRQL
+170 LTE
-178 YSASRMI
+178 
-185 AQKEEDL
+185 K
-192 NALAQNALV
+192 
-201 QNALVQNEL
+201 NENGSGTCSDPL
-210 VQNALVQT
+210 
-218 TPTPPNLGGEEDTP
+218 PSNLGG
-232 AAESAPTVV
+232 
-241 MVSPPELGG
+241 M
-250 ARGGLNNSHSCTY
+250 NY
-263 KDIPYSQI
+263 KGIPYENI

-277 KLGYGDAPAEGERNT
+277 KLGYGDAPAQGERNM

-307 DEQKLFAIIPHW
+307 DEQKLFTILPHW
-319 GLPEHEVISTI
+319 GLSDHEVLSTI
-330 KSAVASVRPTDMPSQ
+330 KSAVGSTRPAGIPS
-345 MKEVLSSLGAAMEVE
+345 MMNEVLSSLGAAIETGTETIDDSMVSPVE
-360 TEKAEDS
+360 A
-367 PIPTVG
+367 
-373 NELPG
+373 ELPG
-378 ILQDLADHAPGEFK
+378 ILQDLSDHAPEEFR

-407 TGIRAR
+407 TSIRAKYR
-413 YNDGK
+413 DGK
-418 INSASFIVDIEA
+418 LNSPSFIVDIEA
-430 PQATGKSFVDDEFAL
+430 PQATGKSFVDAEFEL

-455 VEWQKEIAYSLA
+455 VEWQKEIEYSLA
-467 KKDGQDVENP
+467 KKDGQEVDNP
-477 CSQIRILEPNI
+477 CAQIRIIEPNI

-591 MVGAKMPKF
+591 MVGAKMPQF
-600 KPWTK
+600 KAWSQE
-605 DEEERVK
+605 DEEKVK

-632 ALEEWDEE
+632 AIEEWDEG

-682 AIKFARWY
+682 AIKFAVWY
-690 AERCLHYQ
+690 AERCLFYQ
-698 LQLYGDKIDAL
+698 MQLYGNKIDAL
-709 HNGPSPQASKGNVR
+709 HDNAVSPQVSKGNIR
-723 YLDALPREFTK
+723 YLDALPKEFTK
-734 EDLVTLRL
+734 EDLVNLRL

-751 TITWRWV
+751 TIICRWV
-758 KEGKIEKIDTNL
+758 KESLIVKIGANL
-770 WRKIG
+770 WQKSQ

>member
-1 MIALSHSFSGKPR
+1 MIQLAQSFSGKPR
-14 QASMAAYRQLLAE
+14 KASMAAYRQLLAK

-33 LQDVKQNKT
+33 LQDVKQNKNMN
-42 LDRKKEL
+42 RKKEL
-49 PVWLPLAASF
+49 PVWLPLAQCF
-59 KNGTRKA
+59 NNGSRKA

-86 ALWNKV
+86 QLWQKV
-92 REERLIQEFRIVYFA
+92 QDENLIEEFRIVYFA

-115 IWAWRTPGLSIEENI
+115 IWAWRTPGSTIEEDI
-130 QRLASRLGVSYDSH
+130 QKLASRLGVSYDSH

-160 RLLDPVVFEP
+160 KLLDPVVFEDIDHSP
-170 LTEEQRQL
+170 LTIHH
-178 YSASRMI
+178 SAV
-185 AQKEEDL
+185 QKEVSEESEDKTEVSTL
-192 NALAQNALV
+192 NSKLSTFN
-201 QNALVQNEL
+201 
-210 VQNALVQT
+210 
-218 TPTPPNLGGEEDTP
+218 
-232 AAESAPTVV
+232 
-241 MVSPPELGG
+241 
-250 ARGGLNNSHSCTY
+250 Y
-263 KDIPYSQI
+263 KGIPYENI

-277 KLGYGDAPAEGERNT
+277 KLGYGDAPAEGERNM

-307 DEQKLFAIIPHW
+307 DEQKLFAILPHW
-319 GLPEHEVISTI
+319 GLSDHEVLSTI
-330 KSAVASVRPTDMPSQ
+330 KSAVGSTRPAGIPS
-345 MKEVLSSLGAAMEVE
+345 MMHEVLSSLGAAIEAGSAEAEE
-360 TEKAEDS
+360 T
-367 PIPTVG
+367 TVVPVD

-378 ILQDLADHAPGEFK
+378 ILQDLSDHAPEEFR

-407 TGIRAR
+407 TGIRAKYR
-413 YNDGK
+413 DGK
-418 INSASFIVDIEA
+418 LNSPNFIVDIEA
-430 PQATGKSFVDDEFAL
+430 PQATGKSFVDNEFEL

-467 KKDGQDVENP
+467 KKDGEEVENP
-477 CSQIRILEPNI
+477 CAQIRIIEPNI

-580 VSRVTPVVLPD
+580 VSRVTPVILPD
-591 MVGAKMPKF
+591 MVGAKMPEF
-600 KPWTK
+600 KAWSQEG
-605 DEEERVK
+605 EEKVK

-632 ALEEWDEE
+632 AIEEWDEG

-682 AIKFARWY
+682 AIKFALWY

-709 HNGPSPQASKGNVR
+709 HNNTLSPQTSKSNIH
-723 YLDALPREFTK
+723 YLDALPKEFTK
-734 EDLVTLRL
+734 EDLVNLRL
-742 ANNESPVVK
+742 SNNESPVVK
-751 TITWRWV
+751 TIIYRWV
-758 KEGKIEKIDTNL
+758 KEGLVVKTNTNL
-770 WRKIG
+770 WQKIQ

>member
-1 MIALSHSFSGKPR
+1 
-14 QASMAAYRQLLAE
+14 MAAYRQLLAK

-33 LQDVKQNKT
+33 LQDVKQNNR

-49 PVWLPLAASF
+49 PVWLPLAQSF
-59 KNGTRKA
+59 NNGTRKA
-66 EDAVPSGLFFLD
+66 EDAVPSGLFYLD

-86 ALWNKV
+86 QLWQKV
-92 REERLIQEFRIVYFA
+92 QDENLIEEYRIVYFA

-115 IWAWRTPGLSIEENI
+115 IWAWRTPGATIEEDI
-130 QRLASRLGVSYDSH
+130 QKLASRLGVSYDSH

-149 RCCFMVSEQYV
+149 RCCFMVSEKYV
-160 RLLDPVVFEP
+160 KLLDPIVFEEQPSSPKLGDNRGLNEESP
-170 LTEEQRQL
+170 LTE
-178 YSASRMI
+178 
-185 AQKEEDL
+185 K
-192 NALAQNALV
+192 
-201 QNALVQNEL
+201 NENGSETCSDP
-210 VQNALVQT
+210 Q
-218 TPTPPNLGGEEDTP
+218 PPNLGG
-232 AAESAPTVV
+232 S
-241 MVSPPELGG
+241 
-250 ARGGLNNSHSCTY
+250 NY
-263 KDIPYSQI
+263 KGIPYENI

-277 KLGYGDAPAEGERNT
+277 KLGYGDAPAEGERNM
-292 ALYTMSRYLRFICDF
+292 ALYTMSRYMRFICDF
-307 DEQKLFAIIPHW
+307 DEQKLFTILPHW
-319 GLPEHEVISTI
+319 GLSDHEVQSTI
-330 KSAVASVRPTDMPSQ
+330 KSAVGSTRPAGIPS
-345 MKEVLSSLGAAMEVE
+345 MMNEVLSSLGAASEAGS
-360 TEKAEDS
+360 AESDES
-367 PIPTVG
+367 TVAPVD

-378 ILQDLADHAPGEFK
+378 ILQDLSDHAPEEFR
-392 EATLIAAMPMLGTLA
+392 EATLMAAMPMLGTLA
-407 TGIRAR
+407 TGIRAKYR
-413 YNDGK
+413 DGK
-418 INSASFIVDIEA
+418 LNSPSFIVDIEA
-430 PQATGKSFVDDEFAL
+430 PQATGKSFVDAEFEL

-455 VEWQKEIAYSLA
+455 VEWQKEIEYSLA
-467 KKDGQDVENP
+467 KKNGEEVENP
-477 CSQIRILEPNI
+477 CAQIRIIEPNI

-580 VSRVTPVVLPD
+580 VSRVTPVLLPD
-591 MVGAKMPKF
+591 MVGARMPHF
-600 KPWTK
+600 KPWSQE
-605 DEEERVK
+605 DEEKVK

-620 EEGEVDLPLINK
+620 EEGEVELPLINK
-632 ALEEWDEE
+632 AIEAWDEE

-682 AIKFARWY
+682 AIRFAVWY

-698 LQLYGDKIDAL
+698 LQLYGNKIDAL
-709 HNGPSPQASKGNVR
+709 HDNAVSPQASKGNIR
-723 YLDALPREFTK
+723 YLDVLPKEFTK
-734 EDLVTLRL
+734 EDLVNLRL

-751 TITWRWV
+751 TIIYRWV
-758 KEGKIEKIDTNL
+758 KEGLVVKTNANL
-770 WRKIG
+770 WQKIQV

>member
-1 MIALSHSFSGKPR
+1 MHHQGKISHFEGAKPLPTFAIAMIMMAKKFSSKPR

-33 LQDVKQNKT
+33 LLDVKQNK
-42 LDRKKEL
+42 
-49 PVWLPLAASF
+49 
-59 KNGTRKA
+59 
-66 EDAVPSGLFFLD
+66 VPSGLFFLD

-86 ALWNKV
+86 QLWQKV
-92 REERLIQEFRIVYFA
+92 QDEKLIEEFRIVYFA

-115 IWAWRTPGLSIEENI
+115 IWAWRTPGLSIEEDI
-130 QRLASRLGVSYDSH
+130 QRLASRLGVGYDSH

-160 RLLDPVVFEP
+160 KLLDPIVFE
-170 LTEEQRQL
+170 
-178 YSASRMI
+178 ASDW
-185 AQKEEDL
+185 KEVKVEKTD
-192 NALAQNALV
+192 V
-201 QNALVQNEL
+201 
-210 VQNALVQT
+210 
-218 TPTPPNLGGEEDTP
+218 PTPASDNASSLLAFKGIAYE
-232 AAESAPTVV
+232 
-241 MVSPPELGG
+241 
-250 ARGGLNNSHSCTY
+250 
-263 KDIPYSQI
+263 KI
-271 VQALLW
+271 VQSLLL
-277 KLGYGDAPAEGERNT
+277 KLGYGNAPVTGERNM
-292 ALYTMSRYLRFICDF
+292 ALYTLSRYLRFICDF
-307 DEQKLFAIIPHW
+307 DEQKLFTILPHW
-319 GLPEHEVISTI
+319 GLSDHEVMSTI
-330 KSAVASVRPTDMPSQ
+330 KSAVGSTRPAEMPSP
-345 MKEVLSSLGAAMEVE
+345 MKEVLSMLGAVVEVE
-360 TEKAEDS
+360 SEEEESLTA
-367 PIPTVG
+367 PI
-373 NELPG
+373 NDELPA
-378 ILQDLADHAPGEFK
+378 ILQELADHAPEEFK

-407 TGIRAR
+407 TGIRAKYR
-413 YNDGK
+413 DGK
-418 INSASFIVDIEA
+418 LNSPSFIVDIEA
-430 PQATGKSFVDDEFAL
+430 PQATGKSFVDAEFEL

-455 VEWQKEIAYSLA
+455 VEWQKEMAYSLA
-467 KKDGQDVENP
+467 KKNGEEVENP
-477 CSQIRILEPNI
+477 CAQIRIIEPNI

-497 LYAKG
+497 LYAKD

-549 FSGKVTLYYNMVMC
+549 FSGKITLRYNMVLC

-591 MVGAKMPKF
+591 MVGAKMPQF
-600 KPWTK
+600 KVWTK
-605 DEEERVK
+605 EEEEKVK

-632 ALEEWDEE
+632 AIEAWDEG

-682 AIKFARWY
+682 AIQFAIWY

-698 LQLYGDKIDAL
+698 LQIYGDKIDAL
-709 HNGPSPQASKGNVR
+709 NNAKLSPQASKGNIR
-723 YLDALPREFTK
+723 YLDLLSAEFTA
-734 EDLVTLRL
+734 EEFQNLRQ
-742 ANNESPVVK
+742 ANNESTVVK
-751 TITWRWV
+751 TIICRWV
-758 KEGKIEKIDTNL
+758 KEGLVVKIGTNL
-770 WRKIG
+770 WKKTIKTQNYAEEE

>member
-1 MIALSHSFSGKPR
+1 
-14 QASMAAYRQLLAE
+14 MAAYRQLLAE

-33 LQDVKQNKT
+33 LQDVKQNKN
-42 LDRKKEL
+42 LSRKKEL
-49 PVWLPLAASF
+49 PVWLPLAESF
-59 KNGTRKA
+59 TNGTRKA

-86 ALWNKV
+86 ELWGKV
-92 REERLIQEFRIVYFA
+92 WDENLIEECRIVYFA

-115 IWAWRTPGLSIEENI
+115 IWAWRTPGLTIEEDI
-130 QRLASRLGVSYDSH
+130 QKLASRLGVSYDSH

-160 RLLDPVVFEP
+160 KLLDPAIFEP
-170 LTEEQRQL
+170 LSEEQKKL
-178 YSASRMI
+178 YEVSL
-185 AQKEEDL
+185 D
-192 NALAQNALV
+192 
-201 QNALVQNEL
+201 
-210 VQNALVQT
+210 
-218 TPTPPNLGGEEDTP
+218 
-232 AAESAPTVV
+232 SAPTEVV
-241 MVSPPELGG
+241 NQTEPSEVSESQ
-250 ARGGLNNSHSCTY
+250 NY
-263 KDIPYSQI
+263 KGIPYEKI

-292 ALYTMSRYLRFICDF
+292 ALYTMARYMRFICDF
-307 DEQKLFAIIPHW
+307 NEQKLFQILPHW
-319 GLPEHEVISTI
+319 GLADHEVMSTI
-330 KSAVASVRPTDMPSQ
+330 KSAVGSTRPSDIPSQ
-345 MKEVLSSLGAAMEVE
+345 MKEVLSFLGAS
-360 TEKAEDS
+360 TEGGDEDS
-367 PIPTVG
+367 DESLCAPVEK
-373 NELPG
+373 ELPG
-378 ILQDLADHAPGEFK
+378 ILQDLSDHAPEEFR
-392 EATLIAAMPMLGTLA
+392 EATLMAAMPMLGTLA
-407 TGIRAR
+407 TSIRAKYR
-413 YNDGK
+413 DGK
-418 INSASFIVDIEA
+418 LNSPSFIVDIEA
-430 PQATGKSFVDDEFAL
+430 PQATGKSFVDNEFEL

-467 KKDGQDVENP
+467 KKNGEEAENP
-477 CSQIRILEPNI
+477 CSQIRIIEPNI

-580 VSRVTPVVLPD
+580 VSRVTPVQLPD
-591 MVGAKMPKF
+591 MTGAKMPHF
-600 KPWTK
+600 KEWSK
-605 DEEERVK
+605 EEEEKVK

-632 ALEEWDEE
+632 AIEEWDES

-674 EGRQETER
+674 EGRKETER
-682 AIKFARWY
+682 AIKFAVWY

-698 LQLYGDKIDAL
+698 LLIYGDKIDAL
-709 HNGPSPQASKGNVR
+709 HNGAIINNAPKSNMR
-723 YLDALPREFTK
+723 YLDALPKEFTK
-734 EDLVTLRL
+734 EDLVNLRL
-742 ANNESPVVK
+742 ANGESAVVK
-751 TITWRWV
+751 TIIYRWV
-758 KEGKIEKIDTNL
+758 KENKIEKIGANL
-770 WRKIG
+770 WQKRLV

>member
-1 MIALSHSFSGKPR
+1 
-14 QASMAAYRQLLAE
+14 MAAYRQLLAE

-33 LQDVKQNKT
+33 LADVKQNKN
-42 LDRKKEL
+42 LSRKKEL
-49 PVWLPLAASF
+49 PVWLPLAECF
-59 KNGTRKA
+59 TNGTRKA

-86 ALWNKV
+86 ELWGKV
-92 REERLIQEFRIVYFA
+92 WENNLIEECRIVYFA

-115 IWAWRTPGLSIEENI
+115 IWAWRTPGSTIEEDI
-130 QRLASRLGVSYDSH
+130 QKLASRLGVSYDSH

-160 RLLDPVVFEP
+160 KLLDPAIFEP
-170 LTEEQRQL
+170 LSEEQKKL
-178 YSASRMI
+178 YEVSLDSEPTEVVN
-185 AQKEEDL
+185 QTEPNEVSES
-192 NALAQNALV
+192 QN
-201 QNALVQNEL
+201 
-210 VQNALVQT
+210 
-218 TPTPPNLGGEEDTP
+218 
-232 AAESAPTVV
+232 
-241 MVSPPELGG
+241 
-250 ARGGLNNSHSCTY
+250 Y
-263 KDIPYSQI
+263 KGIPYEKI
-271 VQALLW
+271 IQALLW

-292 ALYTMSRYLRFICDF
+292 ALYTMTRYMRFICDF
-307 DEQKLFAIIPHW
+307 KEQKLFQILPHW
-319 GLPEHEVISTI
+319 GLADHEVMSTI
-330 KSAVASVRPTDMPSQ
+330 KSAIGSTRPSDIPSQ
-345 MKEVLSSLGAAMEVE
+345 MKEVLSFLGASAEGGD
-360 TEKAEDS
+360 EDS
-367 PIPTVG
+367 DESLCAPVEK
-373 NELPG
+373 ELPG
-378 ILQDLADHAPGEFK
+378 ILQDLSDHAPEEFR

-407 TGIRAR
+407 TSVRAKYR
-413 YNDGK
+413 DGK
-418 INSASFIVDIEA
+418 LNSPSFIVDIEA
-430 PQATGKSFVDDEFAL
+430 PQATGKSFVDNEFEL

-455 VEWQKEIAYSLA
+455 VEWQKEIEYSLA
-467 KKDGQDVENP
+467 KKNGEEVENP
-477 CSQIRILEPNI
+477 CSQIRIIEPNI

-580 VSRVTPVVLPD
+580 VSRVTPVQLPD
-591 MVGAKMPKF
+591 MTGAKMPHF
-600 KPWTK
+600 KEWSK
-605 DEEERVK
+605 EEEEKVK

-620 EEGEVDLPLINK
+620 EEGEIDLPLVNK
-632 ALEEWDEE
+632 AIEEWDES

-682 AIKFARWY
+682 AIKFAVWY

-698 LQLYGDKIDAL
+698 LLIYGEKIDAL
-709 HNGPSPQASKGNVR
+709 HNSTLSPQASKGNVR
-723 YLDALPREFTK
+723 YLDVLPKEFTK
-734 EDLVTLRL
+734 EDLVNLRL
-742 ANNESPVVK
+742 ANNESAVVK
-751 TITWRWV
+751 TIIYRWV
-758 KEGKIEKIDTNL
+758 KEGKIVKINTNL
-770 WRKIG
+770 WQKC

>member
-1 MIALSHSFSGKPR
+1 
-14 QASMAAYRQLLAE
+14 MAAYRQLLAE

-33 LQDVKQNKT
+33 LTDVKQNKN

-49 PVWLPLAASF
+49 PVWLPLAECF
-59 KNGTRKA
+59 NNGVRKA
-66 EDAVPSGLFFLD
+66 EDAVASGLYFLD

-86 ALWNKV
+86 QLWNKV
-92 REERLIQEFRIVYFA
+92 REENLIEEFRIVYFA

-115 IWAWRTPGLSIEENI
+115 IWAWRTPGISIEEDI
-130 QRLASRLGVSYDSH
+130 QNLASRLGVSYDSH

-160 RLLDPVVFEP
+160 KLLDPIIFEP
-170 LTEEQRQL
+170 LTDEQRQFFANGQL
-178 YSASRMI
+178 KMDNGQLETGTQECSMFNDLRKATLSKRECSMNYKGI
-185 AQKEEDL
+185 AYDKI
-192 NALAQNALV
+192 
-201 QNALVQNEL
+201 
-210 VQNALVQT
+210 VQT
-218 TPTPPNLGGEEDTP
+218 
-232 AAESAPTVV
+232 
-241 MVSPPELGG
+241 
-250 ARGGLNNSHSCTY
+250 
-263 KDIPYSQI
+263 
-271 VQALLW
+271 LLW
-277 KLGYGDAPAEGERNT
+277 KLGYGEAPAEGERNT

-307 DEQKLFAIIPHW
+307 DEQKLFAILPHW
-319 GLPEHEVISTI
+319 GLSDHEVLSTI
-330 KSAVASVRPTDMPSQ
+330 KSAVGSVRPTDMPSQ
-345 MKEVLSSLGAAMEVE
+345 MKEVLSSLGAAQEAN
-360 TEKAEDS
+360 AESVDES
-367 PIPTVG
+367 LAPTVEA
-373 NELPG
+373 ELPG
-378 ILQDLADHAPGEFK
+378 ILQDLSDHAPEEFK

-407 TGIRAR
+407 TGIRAKYR
-413 YNDGK
+413 DGK
-418 INSASFIVDIEA
+418 MNSASFIVDIEA
-430 PQATGKSFVDDEFAL
+430 PQATGKSFVDNEFEL

-467 KKDGQDVENP
+467 KKNGEDVENP
-477 CSQIRILEPNI
+477 CSQIRIIEPNI

-573 ADAESGL
+573 ADAENGL

-591 MVGAKMPKF
+591 MVGAKMPQF
-600 KPWTK
+600 KVWTK
-605 DEEERVK
+605 DEEEKVK

-620 EEGEVDLPLINK
+620 EEGEVELPLINK
-632 ALEEWDEE
+632 AIEEWDEQ

-674 EGRQETER
+674 EGRKETER
-682 AIKFARWY
+682 AIKFALWY

-698 LQLYGDKIDAL
+698 LQIYGDKIDAL
-709 HNGPSPQASKGNVR
+709 HNNTLSPQASKGNIR
-723 YLDALPREFTK
+723 YLDALPKEFTK
-734 EDLVTLRL
+734 EDLVSLRL
-742 ANNESPVVK
+742 SNNESPVVK
-751 TITWRWV
+751 TIIYRWV
-758 KEGKIEKIDTNL
+758 KEAQIEKIGTNL
-770 WRKIG
+770 WRKIC

>member
-1 MIALSHSFSGKPR
+1 
-14 QASMAAYRQLLAE
+14 MAAYRQLLAK

-33 LQDVKQNKT
+33 LQDVKQNNR

-49 PVWLPLAASF
+49 PVWLPLAQSF
-59 KNGTRKA
+59 NNGTRKA
-66 EDAVPSGLFFLD
+66 EDAVPSGLFYLD

-86 ALWNKV
+86 QLWQKV
-92 REERLIQEFRIVYFA
+92 QDENLIEEYHIVYFA

-115 IWAWRTPGLSIEENI
+115 IWAWRTPGATIEEDI
-130 QRLASRLGVSYDSH
+130 QKLASRLGVSYDSH

-149 RCCFMVSEQYV
+149 RCCFMVSEKYV
-160 RLLDPVVFEP
+160 KLLDPIVFEEQPSSPKLGDNRGLNEESP
-170 LTEEQRQL
+170 LTEKNENGSETC
-178 YSASRMI
+178 SAP
-185 AQKEEDL
+185 Q
-192 NALAQNALV
+192 
-201 QNALVQNEL
+201 
-210 VQNALVQT
+210 
-218 TPTPPNLGGEEDTP
+218 PPNLGG
-232 AAESAPTVV
+232 S
-241 MVSPPELGG
+241 
-250 ARGGLNNSHSCTY
+250 NY
-263 KDIPYSQI
+263 KGIPYENI

-277 KLGYGDAPAEGERNT
+277 KLGYGDAPAEGERNM
-292 ALYTMSRYLRFICDF
+292 ALYTMSRYMRFICDF
-307 DEQKLFAIIPHW
+307 DEQKLFTILPHW
-319 GLPEHEVISTI
+319 GLSNHEVQSTI
-330 KSAVASVRPTDMPSQ
+330 KSAVGSTRPAGIPS
-345 MKEVLSSLGAAMEVE
+345 MMNEVLSSLGAASEAGS
-360 TEKAEDS
+360 AESDES
-367 PIPTVG
+367 TVAPVD

-378 ILQDLADHAPGEFK
+378 ILQDLSDHAPEEFR
-392 EATLIAAMPMLGTLA
+392 EATLMAAMPMLGTLA
-407 TGIRAR
+407 TGIRAKYR
-413 YNDGK
+413 DGK
-418 INSASFIVDIEA
+418 LNSPSFIVDIEA
-430 PQATGKSFVDDEFAL
+430 PQATGKSFVDAEFEL

-455 VEWQKEIAYSLA
+455 VEWQKEIEYSLA
-467 KKDGQDVENP
+467 KKNGEEVENP
-477 CSQIRILEPNI
+477 CAQIRIIEPNI

-580 VSRVTPVVLPD
+580 VSRVTPVLLPD
-591 MVGAKMPKF
+591 MVGARMPHF
-600 KPWTK
+600 KPWSQE
-605 DEEERVK
+605 DEEKVK

-620 EEGEVDLPLINK
+620 EEGEVELPLINK
-632 ALEEWDEE
+632 AIEAWDEE

-682 AIKFARWY
+682 AIRFAVWY

-698 LQLYGDKIDAL
+698 LQLYGNKIDAL
-709 HNGPSPQASKGNVR
+709 HDNAVSPQASKGNIR
-723 YLDALPREFTK
+723 YLDVLPKEFTK
-734 EDLVTLRL
+734 EDLVNLRL

-751 TITWRWV
+751 TIICRWV
-758 KEGKIEKIDTNL
+758 KEGLVVKTNANL
-770 WRKIG
+770 WQKIQV

>member
-1 MIALSHSFSGKPR
+1 
-14 QASMAAYRQLLAE
+14 MAAYRQLLAE

-33 LQDVKQNKT
+33 LTDVKQNNN

-49 PVWLPLAASF
+49 PVWLPLAQSF
-59 KNGTRKA
+59 NNGTRKA

-78 IDEKGLTE
+78 IDEKGFTE
-86 ALWNKV
+86 QLWQKV
-92 REERLIQEFRIVYFA
+92 QDENLIEEFRIVYFA

-130 QRLASRLGVSYDSH
+130 QKLASRLGVSYDSH

-160 RLLDPVVFEP
+160 KLLDPVVFEP
-170 LTEEQRQL
+170 LTEEQKEM
-178 YSASRMI
+178 YASDDSSRTTNSD
-185 AQKEEDL
+185 E
-192 NALAQNALV
+192 QNCSMFNV
-201 QNALVQNEL
+201 ECSMN
-210 VQNALVQT
+210 
-218 TPTPPNLGGEEDTP
+218 
-232 AAESAPTVV
+232 
-241 MVSPPELGG
+241 
-250 ARGGLNNSHSCTY
+250 Y
-263 KDIPYSQI
+263 KGIPYEKI
-271 VQALLW
+271 VQSMLW
-277 KLGYGDAPAEGERNT
+277 KLGYGDAPAEGERNM
-292 ALYTMSRYLRFICDF
+292 ALYTMCRYLRFICDF
-307 DEQKLFAIIPHW
+307 DEQKLFSILPHW
-319 GLPEHEVISTI
+319 GLSDHEVMSTI
-330 KSAVASVRPTDMPSQ
+330 KSAVGSTRPAGIPSQ
-345 MKEVLSSLGAAMEVE
+345 MNEVLSMLGAATEAGSETADDSLVVPVE
-360 TEKAEDS
+360 K
-367 PIPTVG
+367 
-373 NELPG
+373 ELPG
-378 ILQDLADHAPGEFK
+378 ILQDLSDHAPEEFK

-407 TGIRAR
+407 TGIRAKYR
-413 YNDGK
+413 DGK
-418 INSASFIVDIEA
+418 LNSPSFIVDIEA
-430 PQATGKSFVDDEFAL
+430 PQATGKSFVDNEFEL

-455 VEWQKEIAYSLA
+455 VEWQKEIEYSLA
-467 KKDGQDVENP
+467 KKDGQEVENP

-580 VSRVTPVVLPD
+580 VSRVTPVILPD
-591 MVGAKMPKF
+591 MVGAKMPQF
-600 KPWTK
+600 KAWTQ
-605 DEEERVK
+605 DEIEKVK

-620 EEGEVDLPLINK
+620 EEGEVSLPLINK
-632 ALEEWDEE
+632 AIEEWDES

-645 LQTLRYSLDVLRRR
+645 LQTLRYSIDVFRRR

-682 AIKFARWY
+682 AIKFAVWY
-690 AERCLHYQ
+690 AERCFQYQ
-698 LQLYGDKIDAL
+698 LQIYGNKVDAL
-709 HNGPSPQASKGNVR
+709 HDGALSPQASKGNIR
-723 YLDALPREFTK
+723 YLDLLPKEFTK
-734 EDLVTLRL
+734 EDLVNLRL
-742 ANNESPVVK
+742 ANHESPVVK
-751 TITWRWV
+751 TIIYRWV
-758 KEGKIEKIDTNL
+758 KEGLIKKIDSNL
-770 WRKIG
+770 WQKLPS

>member
-1 MIALSHSFSGKPR
+1 MTFAADMIQLASSFSGKPR

-33 LQDVKQNKT
+33 LQDVKQNKN

-49 PVWLPLAASF
+49 PVWLPLAECF
-59 KNGTRKA
+59 TGGTRKA
-66 EDAVPSGLFFLD
+66 EDAQPSGLFFLD

-86 ALWNKV
+86 TLWQKV
-92 REERLIQEFRIVYFA
+92 QDENLIEEFRIAYFA

-115 IWAWRTPGLSIEENI
+115 IWAWRTPGKSIEEDI

-160 RLLDPVVFEP
+160 KLLDPVVFEP
-170 LTEEQRQL
+170 LTEEQKKMYAMEQVESNL
-178 YSASRMI
+178 SPLTSCPSP
-185 AQKEEDL
+185 L
-192 NALAQNALV
+192 N
-201 QNALVQNEL
+201 
-210 VQNALVQT
+210 
-218 TPTPPNLGGEEDTP
+218 
-232 AAESAPTVV
+232 
-241 MVSPPELGG
+241 
-250 ARGGLNNSHSCTY
+250 Y
-263 KDIPYSQI
+263 KGIPYENI

-277 KLGYGDAPAEGERNT
+277 KLGYGDAPAQGERNT
-292 ALYTMSRYLRFICDF
+292 ALYTMSRYMRFICDF
-307 DEQKLFAIIPHW
+307 DEQKLFAILPHW
-319 GLPEHEVISTI
+319 GLSDHEVLSTI
-330 KSAVASVRPTDMPSQ
+330 KSAVSSTRPAGLPSQ
-345 MKEVLSSLGAAMEVE
+345 MNEVLSSLGAAIEAGTETVDDSMVAPVE
-360 TEKAEDS
+360 A
-367 PIPTVG
+367 
-373 NELPG
+373 ELPG
-378 ILQDLADHAPGEFK
+378 ILQDLSDHAPEEFR
-392 EATLIAAMPMLGTLA
+392 EATLVAAMPMLGTLA
-407 TGIRAR
+407 TGIRAKYR
-413 YNDGK
+413 DGK
-418 INSASFIVDIEA
+418 LNSPSFIVDIEA
-430 PQATGKSFVDDEFAL
+430 PQATGKSFVDAEFEL

-467 KKDGQDVENP
+467 KKDGQEVENP
-477 CSQIRILEPNI
+477 CSCIRIIEPNI

-591 MVGAKMPKF
+591 MVGARMPQF
-600 KPWTK
+600 KAWSQE
-605 DEEERVK
+605 DEEKVK

-632 ALEEWDEE
+632 AIEEWDEG

-682 AIKFARWY
+682 AIKFALWY

-698 LQLYGDKIDAL
+698 LQIYGDKIDAL
-709 HNGPSPQASKGNVR
+709 HDNAVSPQVSKGNIR
-723 YLDALPREFTK
+723 YLDALPKEFTK
-734 EDLVTLRL
+734 EDLVNLRL

-751 TITWRWV
+751 TIICRWV
-758 KEGKIEKIDTNL
+758 KEGLIIKIGTNL
-770 WRKIG
+770 WQKIQ

>member
-1 MIALSHSFSGKPR
+1 MIQMASSFSGKPR
-14 QASMAAYRQLLAE
+14 KASMAAYRQLLAK

-33 LQDVKQNKT
+33 LQDVKQNNR

-49 PVWLPLAASF
+49 PVWLPLAQSF
-59 KNGTRKA
+59 NNGTRKA
-66 EDAVPSGLFFLD
+66 EDAVPSGLFYLD

-86 ALWNKV
+86 QLWQKV
-92 REERLIQEFRIVYFA
+92 QDENLIEEYRIVYFA

-115 IWAWRTPGLSIEENI
+115 IWAWRTPGATIEEDI
-130 QRLASRLGVSYDSH
+130 QKLASRLGVSYDSH

-149 RCCFMVSEQYV
+149 RCCFMVSEKYV
-160 RLLDPVVFEP
+160 KLLDPIVFEEQPSSPKLGDNRGLNEESP
-170 LTEEQRQL
+170 LTE
-178 YSASRMI
+178 
-185 AQKEEDL
+185 K
-192 NALAQNALV
+192 
-201 QNALVQNEL
+201 NENGSETCSDP
-210 VQNALVQT
+210 Q
-218 TPTPPNLGGEEDTP
+218 PPNLGG
-232 AAESAPTVV
+232 S
-241 MVSPPELGG
+241 
-250 ARGGLNNSHSCTY
+250 NY
-263 KDIPYSQI
+263 KGIPYENI

-277 KLGYGDAPAEGERNT
+277 KLGYGDAPAEGERNM
-292 ALYTMSRYLRFICDF
+292 ALYTMSRYMRFICDF
-307 DEQKLFAIIPHW
+307 DEQKLFTILPHW
-319 GLPEHEVISTI
+319 GLSDHEVQSTI
-330 KSAVASVRPTDMPSQ
+330 KSAVGSTRPAGIPS
-345 MKEVLSSLGAAMEVE
+345 MMNEVLSSLGAASEAGS
-360 TEKAEDS
+360 AESDES
-367 PIPTVG
+367 TVAPVD

-378 ILQDLADHAPGEFK
+378 ILQDLSDHAPEEFR
-392 EATLIAAMPMLGTLA
+392 EATLMAAMPMLGTLA
-407 TGIRAR
+407 TGIRAKYR
-413 YNDGK
+413 DGK
-418 INSASFIVDIEA
+418 LNSPSFIVDIEA
-430 PQATGKSFVDDEFAL
+430 PQATGKSFVDAEFEL

-455 VEWQKEIAYSLA
+455 VEWQKEIEYSLA
-467 KKDGQDVENP
+467 KKNGEEVENP
-477 CSQIRILEPNI
+477 CAQIRIIEPNI

-580 VSRVTPVVLPD
+580 VSRVTPVLLPD
-591 MVGAKMPKF
+591 MVGARLPHF
-600 KPWTK
+600 KAWSQE
-605 DEEERVK
+605 DEEKVK

-620 EEGEVDLPLINK
+620 EEGEVELPLINK
-632 ALEEWDEE
+632 AIEAWDEE

-682 AIKFARWY
+682 AIRFAVWY

-698 LQLYGDKIDAL
+698 LQLYGNKIDAL
-709 HNGPSPQASKGNVR
+709 HDNAVSPQASKGNIR
-723 YLDALPREFTK
+723 YLDVLPKEFTK
-734 EDLVTLRL
+734 EDLVNLRL

-751 TITWRWV
+751 TIIYRWV
-758 KEGKIEKIDTNL
+758 KEGLVVKTNANL
-770 WRKIG
+770 WQKIQV